1 MSIIMANF
9 ISFYTLHVAALII
22 LFKGLTNFPKERN
35 NEEPRVQ
42 TYPENRNL
50 IRILRNWGG
59 RKRRGKYEWRYT
71 RCMTKL
77 ILATMVATHLTDT
90 ITKLNNPDNPKH
102 TFTRLLYSLAH
113 DAMITNNLGN
123 DIPIRSATMTR
134 NRSKIRKDLKNLI
147 KSLNSITEYGKK
159 SLDNIVNVRNKDVRN
174 ITKMISKVW
183 TYLLRKVWTF
193 FQRTHTNP
201 KKTEEH
207 WSPKNL
213 GNDIPIRSATMTRN
227 RSKIRKDL
235 KNLIKSLNSI
245 TEYGKKSL
253 DNIVNVRNKDV
264 RNITKMISKVWT
276 YLLRKVWTFFQRTHT
291 NPKKTEEHWSPK
303 NCGECDICVQRGP
316 QSLCPYCNAKLRGL
330 VNYLKVNAE
339 IIITLPSDILKSM
352 AWTLIKYPL
361 ISTLEKV
368 LAHLIY
374 HETIP
379 LTGLL
384 IMLRTTI
391 TLLNSNT
398 PREHR
403 KYDKTGNSGEKETKN
418 KGRTKQNHPTTQK
431 A

>member
-1 MSIIMANF
+1 MRLRLNRSLKTKTKNKTEYGESRQTAREKTNKIKHELDATELIIQIAFTISIIMANF

-113 DAMITNNLGN
+113 DAMITN
-123 DIPIRSATMTR
+123 
-134 NRSKIRKDLKNLI
+134 
-147 KSLNSITEYGKK
+147 
-159 SLDNIVNVRNKDVRN
+159 
-174 ITKMISKVW
+174 
-183 TYLLRKVWTF
+183 
-193 FQRTHTNP
+193 
-201 KKTEEH
+201 
-207 WSPKNL
+207 NL

>member
-113 DAMITNNLGN
+113 DAMITN
-123 DIPIRSATMTR
+123 
-134 NRSKIRKDLKNLI
+134 
-147 KSLNSITEYGKK
+147 
-159 SLDNIVNVRNKDVRN
+159 
-174 ITKMISKVW
+174 
-183 TYLLRKVWTF
+183 
-193 FQRTHTNP
+193 
-201 KKTEEH
+201 
-207 WSPKNL
+207 NL